1 MKGEY
6 LIDQSTKDNAVMG
19 KNNYLVLFLVLFMT
33 ALVFSGSL
41 NLGWTNWDDDL
52 YVYKNPVV
60 REGTLK
66 EIFTT
71 SGDYNMYV
79 PLVIASFALEWKLVQ
94 DKSFLYHLDNLLLHL
109 FCTAL
114 VLLFFRRLG
123 LSVWWSGFAALL
135 FGIQPMRVETVAWI
149 TERKE
154 LLCTFFYL
162 ASLLAYLRYI
172 DSGKIR
178 SMLFSILFFALS
190 IFSKTVALTL
200 PFILVLLDWYFQR
213 KICPKV
219 IFEKI
224 FFFVVTVA
232 IMLPQFIIFKKT
244 NPPSTSPQAIMNAYN
259 YLEQAVLGC
268 YVYAIY
274 MLKSVIPYTLS
285 AMYPIPASLRAEH
298 WAGAVIAVLVV
309 GGALAGW
316 RKYRFATFGLLFFS
330 FNIGLLI
337 LVSFF
342 LSDFAFLNDH
352 YSYIAYIGLFFVIA
366 MSLQRLTDEFSSVR
380 IPVAGFAVGLL
391 AVLSLVTVKYIPVW
405 KNSETLWTHVIE
417 KYPRQFASAYL
428 NRGHYWYDNNRPDK
442 ALEDFNAAI
451 DIKPAFP
458 AAFKNR
464 ALIYLMENDL
474 PKALQDYNRYLEFML
489 SCDNGDRNVDSRISD
504 ALGNRGLIYYRM
516 GQYQKALGDLD
527 MAIKLNP
534 SNPTNYFNR
543 ASVYQKTG
551 RIAEAKKDVKTI
563 RQMGVVIDPAF
574 EKLLKLNTK

>member
-6 LIDQSTKDNAVMG
+6 LIEQGTKDNTSMG

-41 NLGWTNWDDDL
+41 KLGWTNWDDDL

-60 REGTLK
+60 REGALK

-94 DKSFLYHLDNLLLHL
+94 DKPFLYHLDNLLLHL

-123 LSVWWSGFAALL
+123 LSVWWSGFAAML

-162 ASLLAYLRYI
+162 ASLLAYLGYT

-178 SMLFSILFFALS
+178 YMLFPILFFTLS
-190 IFSKTVALTL
+190 MFSKTAALTL

-213 KICPKV
+213 KFCPKV
-219 IFEKI
+219 IVEKI
-224 FFFVVTVA
+224 FFFIVTVA
-232 IMLPQFIIFKKT
+232 IMLPQYFIFKKT

-268 YVYAIY
+268 YVYAVY
-274 MLKSVIPYTLS
+274 MLKAVIPYPLS
-285 AMYPIPASLRAEH
+285 AMYPVPASLQAVH
-298 WAGAVIAVLVV
+298 WTGAAVALFAV
-309 GGALAGW
+309 GGVLAGW
-316 RKYRFATFGLLFFS
+316 RRYRFAAFGLLFFS

-352 YSYIAYIGLFFVIA
+352 YSYIAYIGLFFIMA
-366 MSLQRLTDEFSSVR
+366 MSLQRLTDKFSSVR
-380 IPVAGFAVGLL
+380 IPVVGFAVGLL
-391 AVLSLVTVKYIPVW
+391 AVLSFVTIQYIPVW
-405 KNSETLWTHVIE
+405 KNSGTLWTHVMDQ
-417 KYPRQFASAYL
+417 YPRKFATAYL
-428 NRGHYWYDNNRPDK
+428 NRGQYWYENNQPDK
-442 ALEDFNAAI
+442 ALKDFSMAI
-451 DIKPAFP
+451 EIKPDFP
-458 AAFKNR
+458 AAFQNR
-464 ALIYLMENDL
+464 ALIYLMQNDL
-474 PKALQDYNRYLEFML
+474 LKALQDYNRYLEMMQ
-489 SCDNGDRNVDSRISD
+489 SCDKGGKSADSRMSD

-516 GQYQKALGDLD
+516 GQYQKALADLD
-527 MAIKLNP
+527 MAITLNP

-543 ASVYQKTG
+543 ASVNHKTG
-551 RIAEAKKDVKTI
+551 RIAEAKRDVKTI

-574 EKLLKLNTK
+574 EKLLKLSTE

>member
-6 LIDQSTKDNAVMG
+6 LIEQSTKGSTSPG
-19 KNNYLVLFLVLFMT
+19 KNSYLVLSLVLFMT
-33 ALVFSGSL
+33 ALVFSGSMKL
-41 NLGWTNWDDDL
+41 DWTNWDDDL

-66 EIFTT
+66 EVFTT

-94 DKSFLYHLDNLLLHL
+94 DKPFLYHLDNLLLHL

-123 LSVWWSGFAALL
+123 LSVWWSGFAAML
-135 FGIQPMRVETVAWI
+135 FGIHPMRVETVAWV

-154 LLCTFFYL
+154 LLCTVFYL
-162 ASLLAYLRYI
+162 ASLLSYLRYI

-178 SMLFSILFFALS
+178 HMLISGLFFALS

-200 PFILVLLDWYFQR
+200 PFILVLLDWYFRR
-213 KICPKV
+213 KFCPKV

-224 FFFVVTVA
+224 FFIIVTVG
-232 IMLPQFIIFKKT
+232 IMLPQYFIFSKT
-244 NPPSTSPQAIMNAYN
+244 NPPSTSPQAIMNAFN
-259 YLEQAVLGC
+259 YFEQAVLGC

-285 AMYPIPASLRAEH
+285 AMYPIPAALRTEH
-298 WAGAVIAVLVV
+298 WIGAAVAIFAV
-309 GGALAGW
+309 GGTLARA
-316 RKYRFATFGLLFFS
+316 RKDRFAAFGLLFFS

-337 LVSFF
+337 LVSFY

-366 MSLQRLTDEFSSVR
+366 LSLQRLTVEISPVR
-380 IPVAGFAVGLL
+380 IPVTGFAVGLL
-391 AVLSLVTVKYIPVW
+391 VVLSFVTMKYIPVW

-417 KYPRQFASAYL
+417 KYPRQFATAYL
-428 NRGHYWYDNNRPDK
+428 NRGHYWYENNRPDK
-442 ALEDFNAAI
+442 ALEDYSAAI
-451 DIKPAFP
+451 KIKTAFP
-458 AAFKNR
+458 EALKNR
-464 ALIYLMENDL
+464 ALIYLIKNDL
-474 PKALQDYNRYLEFML
+474 PKALQDYNRYLEFMQ
-489 SCDNGDRNVDSRISD
+489 SCDNGNKSAEPRISD

-516 GQYQKALGDLD
+516 GQYSKALIDLD
-527 MAIKLNP
+527 LAIKLNP

-543 ASVYQKTG
+543 ASVYQKIG
-551 RIAEAKKDVKTI
+551 RIAEAKRDVRRI
-563 RQMGVVIDPAF
+563 RQMGVIIDPAF
-574 EKLLKLNTK
+574 EKLLKLSTK